1 MSSYI
6 DLLEKSYV
14 IFRLKSF
21 NRNLRNEIKNNRKIY
36 FWDNGIRNT
45 IIANLNDLN
54 LRNDKGALWEN
65 FLIAERMKF
74 MEYNSKIVNC
84 YFWRNKQQQEID
96 FIEDRDGQI
105 NAYEFKWKKDVNIKL
120 PSLFEKTYN
129 AKVQVVSKNNFRDFI
144 MPTTL

>member
-1 MSSYI
+1 
-6 DLLEKSYV
+6 
-14 IFRLKSF
+14 
-21 NRNLRNEIKNNRKIY
+21 
-36 FWDNGIRNT
+36 
-45 IIANLNDLN
+45 LNDLN